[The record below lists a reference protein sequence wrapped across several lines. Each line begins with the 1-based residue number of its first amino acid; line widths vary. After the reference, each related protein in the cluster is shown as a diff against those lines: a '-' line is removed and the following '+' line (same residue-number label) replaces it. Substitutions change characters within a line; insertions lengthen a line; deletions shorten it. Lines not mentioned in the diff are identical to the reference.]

1 MWGSLFEF
9 AGSTVGAAGSLAT
22 DTGSTLV
29 DTLTFLPVH
38 IVEVFW
44 WTVFGVAEDL
54 GSTIMP
60 PV

>member
-1 MWGSLFEF
+1 MWGSLMEF
-9 AGSTVGAAGSLAT
+9 AGSSIGAAGSLAT
-22 DTGSTLV
+22 DTGSTIV

-44 WTVFGVAEDL
+44 YTVFGVAEDL
-54 GSTIMP
+54 GSNIIP

>member
-9 AGSTVGAAGSLAT
+9 AGSTIGAAGSLAT

-44 WTVFGVAEDL
+44 WTVFGIAGDL
-54 GSTIMP
+54 GSTLPMG
-60 PV
+60 

>member
-44 WTVFGVAEDL
+44 MTVFGVAGDL
-54 GSTIMP
+54 GSNIP
-60 PV
+60 LA

>member
-44 WTVFGVAEDL
+44 YTVFGIAGDL
-54 GSTIMP
+54 GSTP
-60 PV
+60 PLA

>member
-1 MWGSLFEF
+1 MWGSLVEF
-9 AGSTVGAAGSLAT
+9 AGSSVGVVGSLAT

-38 IVEVFW
+38 IVEALW
-44 WTVFGVAEDL
+44 MTVFGIAEDL